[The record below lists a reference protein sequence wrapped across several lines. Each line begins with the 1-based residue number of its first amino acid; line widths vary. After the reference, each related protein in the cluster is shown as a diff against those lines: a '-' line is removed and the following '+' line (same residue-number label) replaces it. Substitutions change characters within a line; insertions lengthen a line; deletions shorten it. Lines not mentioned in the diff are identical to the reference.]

1 MKITFRQVDAFRAV
15 VSSGSVTDAAALLGV
30 SQPAVSRL
38 ISDLEDEVGFAL
50 FLREGRTLVPTKE
63 GRLLVGEVRQAVA
76 GMEHIKDAAA
86 AIGRFGHTALQL
98 VTTPSFASGFAPDLI
113 AGFATRRPEVMS
125 RMEIEANDD
134 TVEWLVSQSHD
145 FGLSS
150 SIPTNPALKHLA
162 LQKGEV
168 ACVLPKGHRLAG
180 RKTLKPKDLKDE
192 SYVSYI
198 AGSRFRHEI
207 DAVFE
212 AAGIAREMRFETRT
226 TGAIC
231 QLVARGL
238 GVSVVAATKAQLAE
252 TGCIVIPFKAPL
264 TFQAVL
270 IWPGNRPLSSP
281 AEAFLDMARGWKG

>member
-1 MKITFRQVDAFRAV
+1 MKITFRQVDSFRAV

-50 FLREGRTLVPTKE
+50 FRREGRTLVPTEE

-76 GMEHIKDAAA
+76 GMEHIKDAAVV
-86 AIGRFGHTALQL
+86 IGRFGHTALQL
-98 VTTPSFASGFAPDLI
+98 VTTPSFASGLAPDLI
-113 AGFATRRPEVMS
+113 ARFAKQHPQVMS

-145 FGLSS
+145 FGLSA
-150 SIPTNPALKHLA
+150 SIPTNPALDHMA
-162 LQKGEV
+162 LQKGKV
-168 ACVLPKGHRLAG
+168 ACVLPKGHALAA

-192 SYVSYI
+192 SFVSYI

-212 AAGIAREMRFETRT
+212 AAAVAREMRFETRT

-252 TGCIVIPFKAPL
+252 TGCVVVPFKAPL
-264 TFQAVL
+264 AFQSVL
-270 IWPGNRPLSSP
+270 IWPRNRPLSAP
-281 AEAFLDMARGWKG
+281 ASAFLEMARKW